1 MSYRDPAAIKRALSS
16 RTWAVVGL
24 TRHEY
29 RAAYTVAAFLQ
40 ANGIRIVPVNP
51 LGESV
56 LGENGYAHLSDIGFP
71 IDVVDIFR
79 RSDQAGQHVDEA
91 IAISARCVWLQ
102 LGVIDGAAARRAQDA
117 GLDVVMDACP
127 KIEWPR
133 YGAGRRSQAPSN

>member
-1 MSYRDPAAIKRALSS
+1 MSYRDPATVERALLS

-29 RAAYTVAAFLQ
+29 RAAHSVAAFMQ
-40 ANGIRIVPVNP
+40 ANGMRIVPVNP
-51 LGESV
+51 LAESV
-56 LGENGYAHLSDIGFP
+56 LGEKGYAHLSDIEFP

-79 RSDQAGQHVDEA
+79 RSDKAGHHVDEA
-91 IAISARCVWLQ
+91 IAINARCVWLQ
-102 LGVIDGAAARRAQDA
+102 LGVVDEQAARRAQDA

-133 YGAGRRSQAPSN
+133 YGARRPQAL

>member
-1 MSYRDPAAIKRALSS
+1 MSYRDPAAIERALSS

-29 RAAYTVAAFLQ
+29 RAAYGVAAFLQ
-40 ANGIRIVPVNP
+40 AQGKRVVPVNP

-56 LGENGYAHLSDIGFP
+56 LGEEGFARLSDIPFP

-91 IAISARCVWLQ
+91 IAIGAPCVWLQ
-102 LGVIDGAAARRAQDA
+102 LGVLDEPAARRAQDA
-117 GLDVVMDACP
+117 GVDVIMDACP

-133 YGAGRRSQAPSN
+133 YARRRAAT

>member
-1 MSYRDPAAIKRALSS
+1 MSYRDPAAIKRALLS

-29 RAAYTVAAFLQ
+29 RAAYTVAEFLQ
-40 ANGIRIVPVNP
+40 TNGRRIVPVNP
-51 LGESV
+51 LAESV
-56 LGENGYAHLSDIGFP
+56 LGENGYAHLSDIQFP

-102 LGVIDGAAARRAQDA
+102 LGVIDEPAARRAQDA

-133 YGAGRRSQAPSN
+133 YGARRPSQGAS

>member
-1 MSYRDPAAIKRALSS
+1 MSYRDPATVERALLS

-29 RAAYTVAAFLQ
+29 RAAHSVAAFMQ
-40 ANGIRIVPVNP
+40 ANGMRIVPVNP
-51 LGESV
+51 LAESV
-56 LGENGYAHLSDIGFP
+56 LGEKGYAHLSDIEFP

-79 RSDQAGQHVDEA
+79 RSDKAGHHVDEA
-91 IAISARCVWLQ
+91 IAINARCVWLQ
-102 LGVIDGAAARRAQDA
+102 LGVVDEQAARRAQDA

-133 YGAGRRSQAPSN
+133 YDARRPQAL